1 MLEGKNETG
10 EEGALAA
17 RQADCESDSAS
28 AACGTSRCSKIR
40 KADVPLVVV
49 NGRDST

>member
-1 MLEGKNETG
+1 MRRG
-10 EEGALAA
+10 EEGTLAA

-28 AACGTSRCSKIR
+28 AACGTSRYSKIR
-40 KADVPLVVV
+40 KVDVPLVVV